1 MSSIPIFESDDVEDM
16 EPWELSDALI
26 SRTLVAK
33 KTDISIN
40 GQYKIDYQEILRDV
54 EEGKITF
61 PISAQELDRRNRM
74 FLRNRLRKGQRNLE
88 ASNGTSFH
96 DTSSTREQ
104 SIAPAYDA
112 SSNSAILEDL

>member
-1 MSSIPIFESDDVEDM
+1 MSSIPIFESGDVEDM

-61 PISAQELDRRNRM
+61 PISAQELDRRNKL
-74 FLRNRLRKGQRNLE
+74 FIRNRLKGRRNLE
-88 ASNGTSFH
+88 ARNGTSFH

-104 SIAPAYDA
+104 SIVPSYDA